1 MLLHV
6 IHGLS
11 GKLCSPQAH
20 AKEEVEDF
28 LKIASA
34 LVVNVGTLS
43 ADWVESMRLA
53 AAAANKLGKPWV
65 LDPVGAGA
73 TPFRTKVLG
82 SCGRVCA
89 CMLIS
94 TVVAPSS

>member
-1 MLLHV
+1 M
-6 IHGLS
+6 
-11 GKLCSPQAH
+11 
-20 AKEEVEDF
+20 EDF

-43 ADWVESMRLA
+43 ADWVASMRLA

-73 TPFRTKVLG
+73 TPFRTQVPVERGFVSSPLVACCSLLVLA
-82 SCGRVCA
+82 S
-89 CMLIS
+89 LL
-94 TVVAPSS
+94 

>member
-1 MLLHV
+1 MQACRCLPV
-6 IHGLS
+6 PCMAS
-11 GKLCSPQAH
+11 RTSSWTQAH

-73 TPFRTKVLG
+73 TPFRTQVLEP
-82 SCGRVCA
+82 
-89 CMLIS
+89 L
-94 TVVAPSS
+94 